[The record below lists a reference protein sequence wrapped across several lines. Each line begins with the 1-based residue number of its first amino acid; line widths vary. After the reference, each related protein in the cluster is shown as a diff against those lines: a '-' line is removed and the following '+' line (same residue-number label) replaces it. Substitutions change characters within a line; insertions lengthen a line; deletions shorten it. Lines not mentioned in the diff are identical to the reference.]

1 MGGTYNT
8 NSKIKFK
15 TTMLK
20 SSLCGQSDAYMFVK
34 GINGAGADVD
44 VRQADKGNKQRSKI
58 VHHSLTASA
67 K

>member
-1 MGGTYNT
+1 
-8 NSKIKFK
+8 
-15 TTMLK
+15 MLK
-20 SSLCGQSDAYMFVK
+20 SNLCDQSDAYMFVK